1 METLI
6 QEILTF
12 RDNRDWKQFHTPKNL
27 ASAISIEAAELSEIF
42 LWKTDEDSYNVD
54 KERVSEEIADVI
66 IYAIL
71 LSETFGF
78 DLIDIISKKINKNKI
93 KYPLHKSKGNA
104 RKYNEL

>member
-6 QEILTF
+6 QEILRF

-54 KERVSEEIADVI
+54 TERVSEEIADVI

-93 KYPLHKSKGNA
+93 KYPLDKSKGNA